1 MAEYDLRA
9 ARRYATA
16 LFATAQKQNT
26 LAAVESDLATVL
38 DLMQKTP
45 ALFQLWHSQVVPGG
59 RKRDLISKV
68 LGESISPLGLSFL
81 RLLIDKRREEI
92 LEPVRDEFHRL
103 TDAANHLLRVEATF
117 AVQPT
122 PAETQSL
129 VGSLE
134 KRTGEH
140 VELKVLID
148 PAILGGV
155 IVRMNDNILDGS
167 VRGTLERLREQ
178 LLQEV

>member
-1 MAEYDLRA
+1 VAEYDLRA

-16 LFATAQKQNT
+16 LFATAQKQNN
-26 LAAVESDLATVL
+26 LAAIESDLATVL
-38 DLMQKTP
+38 DLMHKTP
-45 ALFQLWHSQVVPGG
+45 ALSQLWASRVVPGG
-59 RKRDLISKV
+59 RKRDIVSKV
-68 LGESISPLGLSFL
+68 LGESISVLTLSFL
-81 RLLIDKRREEI
+81 RLLVDKRREDI

-103 TDAANHLLRVEATF
+103 NDVANHLLRVEATF

-129 VGSLE
+129 VSSLE
-134 KRTGEH
+134 QRTGEH

-148 PAILGGV
+148 PALLGGV

>member
-1 MAEYDLRA
+1 VAEHDLRA

-26 LAAVESDLATVL
+26 LAETESDLAL
-38 DLMQKTP
+38 ILGLMQDKP
-45 ALFQLWHSQVVPGG
+45 QFSQFWHSQVEPSG
-59 RKRDLISKV
+59 RKRDLIAKV
-68 LGESISPLGLSFL
+68 LAENITPLTLSFL
-81 RLLIDKRREEI
+81 RLLISKRREEI

-122 PAETQSL
+122 PAETQNL
-129 VGSLE
+129 VESLE

-140 VELKVLID
+140 VELKVMVD

-155 IVRMNDNILDGS
+155 VVRMNDNILDGS
-167 VRGTLERLREQ
+167 VRGTFERLREQ
-178 LLQEV
+178 LLQEA